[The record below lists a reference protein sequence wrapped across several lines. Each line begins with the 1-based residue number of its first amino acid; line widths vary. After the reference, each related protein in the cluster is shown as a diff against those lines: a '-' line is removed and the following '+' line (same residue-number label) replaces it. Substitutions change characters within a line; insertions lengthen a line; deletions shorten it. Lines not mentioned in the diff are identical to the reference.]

1 MKKKIP
7 DILGRGGMTKSMAT
21 QKSKSGYKLSVFL
34 TVDHL
39 LRQTLS
45 HPLQVGTQPLE
56 RGFNN
61 YYNIM

>member
-7 DILGRGGMTKSMAT
+7 DILGRGGMAK